1 VTEINLADA
10 KSTLSALVEQVLAG
24 GTVDILRRGKAV
36 ARLTAVSTQRKRIDA
51 SRLRALTAGL
61 PRQSDSADFVRS
73 MREDDRY

>member
-1 VTEINLADA
+1 MTEINLADA

-51 SRLRALTAGL
+51 SRLRAFTAGL

-73 MREDDRY
+73 MREHDRY